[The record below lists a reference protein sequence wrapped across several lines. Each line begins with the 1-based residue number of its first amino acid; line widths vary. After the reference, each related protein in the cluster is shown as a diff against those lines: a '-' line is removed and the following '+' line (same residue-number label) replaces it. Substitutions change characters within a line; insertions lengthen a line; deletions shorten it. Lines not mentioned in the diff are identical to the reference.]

1 MEVRVAE
8 WDWEGLVGFVRSKEW
23 HALQTEEYEQKY
35 EVKDEAILE
44 NIIFVL
50 YY

>member
-1 MEVRVAE
+1 MSEVKS
-8 WDWEGLVGFVRSKEW
+8 GTLSK
-23 HALQTEEYEQKY
+23 LKEEYEQKY

-50 YY
+50 LGKVS